1 MNTLVNNHLAKKID
15 FHEDNL
21 IIELSDGRTL
31 SVPLPFFPRLL
42 SGTDEQRRNFI
53 ISGGGSGIHWEE
65 LEEDIS
71 VENLLHGFGDTTKKQ
86 NPNSLTAA

>member
-1 MNTLVNNHLAKKID
+1 MNTLANNHLAKKID
-15 FHEDNL
+15 FKEDNL
-21 IIELSDGRTL
+21 IVELSDGRAL

-42 SGTDEQRRNFI
+42 NGTDEQRKNYV
-53 ISGGGSGIHWEE
+53 ISGGGLGIHWEE

-71 VENLLHGFGDTTKKQ
+71 VENLLHGFGDTTNKQ